1 MSISTESSNGGGITA
16 DPDAADT
23 LCGQNDEIEPN
34 NDKQFTAAQQEAAQT
49 KLDQLEQNFGFDPE
63 GVFYSLFRPL
73 REKIKQIELEE
84 RNMEEYQNRQQQV
97 IIDAFTKKLKGSI
110 DQFSLM
116 RSDQKKTVLDR
127 LNANEREEKLKNF
140 LGQFVGGQNK
150 KFEEQEEETDR
161 RTIQKQKK
169 EHEKVNMPISTESIN
184 GGGDL
189 TTDQEWWPP
198 NFANLDP
205 SEELRLLRAR
215 ISQLERQQTINISQ
229 TSCASFD
236 LLAQNENDAADT
248 LYVQNDEIWPNNDK
262 SMAEKLDQLEEK
274 IKQIE
279 LELKGIKQ
287 LKGEQIAKMEEYQKQ
302 QVIIDAFTKKLKGSI
317 DQFSLMRSDQK
328 KTVLDRLNANER
340 EEKLKN
346 FLGQFVGGQNKKFE
360 EQEEETDRRTLQKQ
374 KKEHEKE
381 MNQLKWELVAKI
393 ELYYQKQQLL
403 NIGLTLQ
410 NRWDSA
416 ACHDQLALIGPDRLI
431 VQNNGKNWGFHSVF
445 AELPMPKSNSGI
457 FYYEVKVLAL
467 EGFVFI
473 GLASKQMPLD
483 KSVGDY
489 NGTYS
494 YGSTGRFWAH
504 SVERYRFNGYDGDS
518 DILGRPKFGVRRDI
532 VGCGVNLA
540 TRQIIYTLNG
550 ERLERG
556 HLYVDS
562 DADELFPCVSL
573 LGSGTKI
580 VANFGPHFEYQLFSP
595 TGQSHDEDTP
605 TVDVFDDYELDDY
618 ELDLDF

>member
-1 MSISTESSNGGGITA
+1 MPISTESSNGGGITA
-16 DPDAADT
+16 DPGAADT

-49 KLDQLEQNFGFDPE
+49 KLDQLEENFGFDPE

-97 IIDAFTKKLKGSI
+97 IIDSLTKKLKVSI

-150 KFEEQEEETDR
+150 KFEERKEETDR

-169 EHEKVNMPISTESIN
+169 E
-184 GGGDL
+184 L
-189 TTDQEWWPP
+189 
-198 NFANLDP
+198 
-205 SEELRLLRAR
+205 
-215 ISQLERQQTINISQ
+215 
-229 TSCASFD
+229 
-236 LLAQNENDAADT
+236 
-248 LYVQNDEIWPNNDK
+248 
-262 SMAEKLDQLEEK
+262 
-274 IKQIE
+274 
-279 LELKGIKQ
+279 
-287 LKGEQIAKMEEYQKQ
+287 
-302 QVIIDAFTKKLKGSI
+302 
-317 DQFSLMRSDQK
+317 
-328 KTVLDRLNANER
+328 
-340 EEKLKN
+340 
-346 FLGQFVGGQNKKFE
+346 
-360 EQEEETDRRTLQKQ
+360 
-374 KKEHEKE
+374 EKE

-393 ELYYQKQQLL
+393 ELYQKQQLL

-416 ACHDQLALIGPDRLI
+416 ACHDHLALIGPDRLI
-431 VQNNGKNWGFHSVF
+431 VQNNGTNYGFHSVF
-445 AELPMPKSNSGI
+445 AKLPMPKGNSGI

-473 GLASKQMPLD
+473 GLATKQMPLD

-504 SVERYRFNGYDGDS
+504 SVEHYRFDGYDGDS
-518 DILGRPKFGVRRDI
+518 DIWGKPKFGVRRDI
-532 VGCGVNLA
+532 VGCGVSLA

-580 VANFGPHFEYQLFSP
+580 VANFGPHFEYN
-595 TGQSHDEDTP
+595 
-605 TVDVFDDYELDDY
+605 
-618 ELDLDF
+618 